1 MGQVPE
7 IEVSEATTMLG
18 ITTEAQTH
26 LHEYSV
32 KRLLIRITYAL
43 NHPPIVIIRL

>member
-1 MGQVPE
+1 
-7 IEVSEATTMLG
+7 MLG

-32 KRLLIRITYAL
+32 KCLLIRITYAL
-43 NHPPIVIIRL
+43 NHPTIVPMRL